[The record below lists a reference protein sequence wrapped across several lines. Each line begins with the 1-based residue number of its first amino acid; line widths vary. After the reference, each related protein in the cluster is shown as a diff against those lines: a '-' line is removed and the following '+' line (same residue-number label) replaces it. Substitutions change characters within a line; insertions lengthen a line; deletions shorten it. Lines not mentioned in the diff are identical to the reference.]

1 MDQHRIVDMP
11 AVRITFLEGDVVH
24 AHFKEGRIGERSDV
38 EAMFDLISKER
49 DGRKF
54 LLLVSVGQGSALT
67 NEARAYASGEESNR
81 IIAADAIIVRDFGHQ
96 MSANAFVRY
105 NRPGRPAQLF
115 PDMESALKWLSQQHH
130 LIDA

>member
-1 MDQHRIVDMP
+1 METPRTIELP
-11 AVRITFLEGDVVH
+11 SVRLTFLEGDVVH
-24 AHFKEGRIGERSDV
+24 AHFKDGRIGEKSDV
-38 EAMFDLISKER
+38 EEMFDLISQER
-49 DGRKF
+49 NGRKF
-54 LLLVSVGQGSALT
+54 LLLVSVGPGSALT

-115 PDMESALKWLSQQHH
+115 PDEDSALKWLAQQHH

>member
-1 MDQHRIVDMP
+1 METHRTIELP
-11 AVRITFLEGDVVH
+11 AVRITFLDGDVVH
-24 AHFKEGRIGERSDV
+24 AHFMEGRIGEKSDV
-38 EAMFDLISKER
+38 EAMFDLVSKER
-49 DGRKF
+49 NGRKF

-81 IIAADAIIVRDFGHQ
+81 IIAADAIVVRDFGHQ

-115 PDMESALKWLSQQHH
+115 PDMDSALKWLAQQHH